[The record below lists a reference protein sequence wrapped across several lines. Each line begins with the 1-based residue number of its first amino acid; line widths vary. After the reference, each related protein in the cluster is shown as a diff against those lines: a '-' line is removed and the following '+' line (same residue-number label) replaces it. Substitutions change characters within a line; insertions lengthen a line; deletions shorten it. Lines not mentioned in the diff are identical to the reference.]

1 MDTVSENSGILASEM
16 QRIALHLRG
25 DEQAQYHAPT
35 AHSIKASTRV
45 AGLPGG
51 ASPEKD
57 RESSSASNSKAVL
70 SALRS
75 LQDKIRELEDERNN
89 LQMCLRQAQE
99 AKDCEEQQHRVLQ
112 RQLQLQLQES
122 VKALTVRHETE
133 TEAIRAHATKT
144 NSELLSEATRL
155 KRDVAELEAE
165 IDRLRDKLRQVEMD
179 NVSKDEDLRRL
190 RMSLTDLEAASVAL
204 KRVNERLEAQVA
216 QELIHICRHT
226 TTHVPSYYYCTLYMC
241 LHTTRSL
248 AWHKMTRPTNAS
260 KETY

>member
-1 MDTVSENSGILASEM
+1 MNTVSENYASEM
-16 QRIALHLRG
+16 QRIALNLRG

-35 AHSIKASTRV
+35 AHSIS
-45 AGLPGG
+45 G
-51 ASPEKD
+51 ASPKKD

-99 AKDCEEQQHRVLQ
+99 AKEREEQQHRVLQ

-122 VKALTVRHETE
+122 VRALTVRHETE

-155 KRDVAELEAE
+155 KSNVAELEAE
-165 IDRLRDKLRQVEMD
+165 VDRLRDKLRQVEMD
-179 NVSKDEDLRRL
+179 NVTKDEDLRRL
-190 RMSLTDLEAASVAL
+190 RMSLTDFVCGQCCSQA
-204 KRVNERLEAQVA
+204 RQ
-216 QELIHICRHT
+216 
-226 TTHVPSYYYCTLYMC
+226 
-241 LHTTRSL
+241 
-248 AWHKMTRPTNAS
+248 
-260 KETY
+260 